1 MTTRINSQLEVTQ
14 TATFDTNVSIAG
26 GVTITQTATFNGDV
40 SIAGGVTMTG
50 TATFNDNVVISGG
63 VTITETATFNSDVS
77 IAGGATITETAT
89 FNSDVSI
96 AGGVTITETAT
107 FNSGVSIAG
116 EVTVTGTATFNG
128 KLAADSFQLNGG
140 GVVDIFQK
148 YAYQVPAVTVTSGET
163 YSVTFT
169 ATGVSVGD
177 FTFTQTPDGQS
188 DDLVST
194 AYVDS
199 ADVVKLKIHNVNKN
213 TDQATTT
220 ETWGFLAISFV

>member
-1 MTTRINSQLEVTQ
+1 MAKTTINSELEVTQ
-14 TATFDTNVSIAG
+14 TATFDGNVSISG
-26 GVTITQTATFNGDV
+26 GVA
-40 SIAGGVTMTG
+40 MTG
-50 TATFNDNVVISGG
+50 TVTFSDNVNIAGG

-77 IAGGATITETAT
+77 ISGGVTATGTAT

-107 FNSGVSIAG
+107 FNGDVSIAG
-116 EVTVTGTATFNG
+116 QVTVTGTATFNG

-140 GVVDIFQK
+140 GVVDIFQQ
-148 YAYQVPAVTVTSGET
+148 YAYEVPAVTVTSGET

-177 FTFTQTPDGQS
+177 FTFTQTPDGQN
-188 DDLVST
+188 DDLIST

-213 TDQATTT
+213 TDRATTT

>member
-1 MTTRINSQLEVTQ
+1 MAKTTINSELEVTQ
-14 TATFDTNVSIAG
+14 
-26 GVTITQTATFNGDV
+26 
-40 SIAGGVTMTG
+40 
-50 TATFNDNVVISGG
+50 
-63 VTITETATFNSDVS
+63 
-77 IAGGATITETAT
+77 
-89 FNSDVSI
+89 
-96 AGGVTITETAT
+96 
-107 FNSGVSIAG
+107 
-116 EVTVTGTATFNG
+116 TATFNG

-188 DDLVST
+188 DDLIST
-194 AYVDS
+194 AYVES
-199 ADVVKLKIHNVNKN
+199 ADVVKLKVHNINKN
-213 TDQATTT
+213 NDRATTT